1 MTKKDFMWN
10 DLKTK
15 VKQSLAE
22 HTAEA
27 SSFSH
32 TDLDLVLKWMD
43 EIEQKYKE

>member
-15 VKQSLAE
+15 IKKSLAE
-22 HTAEA
+22 YNAEA

-32 TDLDLVLKWMD
+32 TDLDLILKWMD